1 MSVKLALAVSDNKT
15 VRRTVNYHPSIWG
28 DRFTTYVCDDEAM
41 KRWREEAEELK
52 EKVRKMLTDH
62 EIMTTANLPKKLKLI
77 DAVQR
82 LGVSYHFEQEI
93 DELLEQIFINH
104 KTCVADYNL
113 HDTALLFRLQRQQ
126 GYKVSC
132 DVFKK
137 FRDSKGS
144 FKEDSVAGTLSLYE
158 AAHLRVHG
166 EDILDEALDFTTRQL
181 NSVLITNLSHP
192 LAKQI
197 QHALRRPI
205 RKSTPRLEAWH
216 YTSFYYKESES
227 HDENLLKFA
236 KLDFNILQK
245 MHQKEMSILARWWKD
260 LDFKRKLPWA
270 RDRLPEC
277 YLWILEVYYQPQ
289 YATSRMFATQ
299 VIALTSIIDDIYDVY
314 GTHEELVLFTEAM
327 ERMDI
332 SAIDQLP
339 EYMKPCYQALL
350 DVYGEM
356 EEKISGEGNS
366 YQMGYAKEAM
376 RVLIRAYFEETKWLN
391 RGDIPTYEEYI
402 KVAQVSSAY
411 PMLSIT
417 SMIGMGDRV
426 GKEDFDW
433 ILTKPKIIE
442 AASIICRLMD
452 DMVSHKFEQQRD
464 HIPSAVECYAYQH
477 GVSGQQAC
485 EIFDRHVVSAWK
497 DINEAFLRPT
507 PARVSVLTRILN
519 LSRVIDVLY
528 SEEDGY
534 THSTRRTKDIVACM
548 LINPVEI

>member
-1 MSVKLALAVSDNKT
+1 
-15 VRRTVNYHPSIWG
+15 
-28 DRFTTYVCDDEAM
+28 
-41 KRWREEAEELK
+41 
-52 EKVRKMLTDH
+52 MLTD
-62 EIMTTANLPKKLKLI
+62 EIMTTANLPQKLKLI

-82 LGVSYHFEQEI
+82 LGVSYHFEEEI

-104 KTCVADYNL
+104 KTCVADYDL

-126 GYKVSC
+126 GYNVSC

-144 FKEDSVAGTLSLYE
+144 FKEDSTTDSVAGTLSLYE

-166 EDILDEALDFTTRQL
+166 EDILDEALDFATRQL

-197 QHALRRPI
+197 QHALRCPI
-205 RKSTPRLEAWH
+205 RKSSPRLEAWH
-216 YTSFYYKESES
+216 YMSFYKESEC

-245 MHQKEMSILARWWKD
+245 MQQKEMSILARWWKD
-260 LDFKRKLPWA
+260 LDFRRKMPWA

-277 YLWILEVYYQPQ
+277 YLLFLEGYSQPQ
-289 YATSRMFATQ
+289 YAMARMFATQ
-299 VIALTSIIDDIYDVY
+299 VFQLITIIDDIYDVY

-327 ERMDI
+327 ERLDI

-350 DVYGEM
+350 DVYCEM
-356 EEKISGEGNS
+356 EQKISSEGNL

-376 RVLIRAYFEETKWLN
+376 KVLIRAFFDESKWLN

-402 KVAQVSSAY
+402 KVAQVSVAY
-411 PMLSIT
+411 HTLFIT

-433 ILTKPKIIE
+433 MFTIPKIIE
-442 AASIICRLMD
+442 AASIIARLMN
-452 DMVSHKFEQQRD
+452 DMASHKFEQQRE
-464 HIPSAVECYAYQH
+464 HIPSAVECYTYQH
-477 GVSGQQAC
+477 GVSEQQAC
-485 EIFDRHVVSAWK
+485 EILNRHVESAWK

-507 PARVSVLTRILN
+507 PTPMSVLMRILN
-519 LSRVIDVLY
+519 LSRVIDLLY
-528 SEEDGY
+528 REEDGY
-534 THSTRRTKDIVACM
+534 THSNKRMKDNVTC
-548 LINPVEI
+548 LFINPIEI